1 MVSEM
6 RLEQTFDL
14 RCLHRVYSWIPT
26 MHILHL
32 TENKLNSAN
41 RGCTSGSK
49 VEE

>member
-32 TENKLNSAN
+32 TETNSTLRIEDA
-41 RGCTSGSK
+41 RAALK
-49 VEE
+49 